1 VTTRTAART
10 PGGDR
15 ARRAREVDIQLIP
28 LDQPAE
34 VVDRLSETLG
44 AGERARASRFAF
56 GHDRVRF
63 IVSRAALRSILGRA
77 LGTWP
82 YAVRFAYGSHG
93 KPELAPPFDRAGLT
107 FNLSHSSAFALV
119 AVTRDVRIGVDIER
133 GRPLDDLRALA
144 EQNFSP
150 RERRA
155 LLALPDEQREP
166 AFFRC
171 WTRKE
176 AFVKAVGDGLSYPLD
191 RFSVSLRSDEV
202 ARLEEIE
209 GDESAARQWTV
220 LDLGMVPGYS
230 AAAVCEGRCARFAWS
245 RWEERVS

>member
-1 VTTRTAART
+1 MRATTAIR
-10 PGGDR
+10 PLGDDR
-15 ARRAREVDIQLIP
+15 AQRAREVEVHLVA
-28 LDQPAE
+28 LDQPPG
-34 VVDRLSETLG
+34 VVERLGQTLG
-44 AGERARASRFAF
+44 EDERARAARFVFA
-56 GHDRVRF
+56 HDAARF
-63 IVSRAALRSILGRA
+63 IVSRAALRSILARA
-77 LGTWP
+77 LGTRP
-82 YAVRFAYGSHG
+82 HALRFAYGGHG
-93 KPELAPPFDRAGLT
+93 KPELAAPFDGAGLT

-133 GRPLDDLRALA
+133 HRPLEDLRALA
-144 EQNFSP
+144 EQNFSS

-155 LLALPDEQREP
+155 LLALPEEQRVP

-191 RFSVSLRSDEV
+191 GFSVSLRSDEA

-209 GDESAARQWTV
+209 GDESAGRQWTV

-245 RWEERVS
+245 RWQERVS